1 MTGSIFSEIVTKN
14 SITVKYS
21 LFVISYYLLLVIRY
35 LVLLAI
41 RYAVFG
47 ITCSN
52 YMNSEYSITMSF
64 F

>member
-14 SITVKYS
+14 SSTIGYS
-21 LFVISYYLLLVIRY
+21 LFVISYYLLFVIRD

-52 YMNSEYSITMSF
+52 YKNNE
-64 F
+64 